1 MIADAGTKTKKSLF
15 VEYNMARV
23 AVLIEQDFWKSLRFG
38 SRIDTNRTVSGRT
51 ALNAVTCDEKRT
63 VLVNS

>member
-23 AVLIEQDFWKSLRFG
+23 AVLIEQDF
-38 SRIDTNRTVSGRT
+38 
-51 ALNAVTCDEKRT
+51 
-63 VLVNS
+63 